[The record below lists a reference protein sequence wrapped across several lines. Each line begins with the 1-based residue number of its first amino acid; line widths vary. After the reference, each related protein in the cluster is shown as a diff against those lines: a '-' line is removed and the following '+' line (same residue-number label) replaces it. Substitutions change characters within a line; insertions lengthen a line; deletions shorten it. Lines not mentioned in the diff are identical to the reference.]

1 MVRVRPMTAADL
13 GRAADLTTQLGYAV
27 DAAEL
32 ERRLAVIR
40 GQPAEDVLVAVD
52 DADRAIGWIH
62 VARLTTL
69 EASDRALIGGLVVDE
84 AHRSA
89 GIGASLVAAAEAWAR
104 ERGAAAIVVRS
115 RTTRERAHRFY
126 EQLGY
131 RETKRSVVFE
141 KPLGG

>member
-13 GRAADLTTQLGYAV
+13 DPAADLTTQLGYPV
-27 DAAEL
+27 DGAEL
-32 ERRLAVIR
+32 GRRLAAIR
-40 GQPAEDVLVAVD
+40 GQPAEEVLVAVGD
-52 DADRAIGWIH
+52 DDRPIGWIH

-69 EASDRALIGGLVVDE
+69 EASDRALIGGLVVHE

-104 ERGAAAIVVRS
+104 QRGAVAIVVRS
-115 RTTRERAHRFY
+115 RIKRERAHRFY

-131 RETKRSVVFE
+131 RETKRGVVFE
-141 KPLGG
+141 KPLGD